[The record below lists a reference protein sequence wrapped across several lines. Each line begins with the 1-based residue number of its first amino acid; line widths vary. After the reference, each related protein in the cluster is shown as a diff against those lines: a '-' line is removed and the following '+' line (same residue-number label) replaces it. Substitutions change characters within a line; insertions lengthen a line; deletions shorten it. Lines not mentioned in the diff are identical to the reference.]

1 MDFVYNAEFQEL
13 NVNFHNVICVFNFM
27 AITAPFNPPYHIN
40 KYVARF
46 YPIIV
51 VTLFVC
57 EQSIYS
63 DIMIQIWNSFFIL

>member
-13 NVNFHNVICVFNFM
+13 NVIIHNVICVLNFM

-63 DIMIQIWNSFFIL
+63 DIMIQI